1 MEKPKLHKVAAL
13 LIAIALILV
22 NFASSITVFA
32 YEDFESIDDGVSLVP
47 PANLILNRGH
57 IEELAFG
64 GPIGLSW
71 SEVENRGT
79 FTVFAFRDNSEY
91 NQSEAYMYVD
101 NIDALYL
108 DINTAFAPANL
119 SDGPF
124 WFRVQA
130 VADDFTDSVLSESI
144 GPFWYSYHSDQFAN
158 DPAGSFAIFN
168 NTEIP
173 VIILDTRTP
182 GERESQ
188 GNIVGDTHVPW
199 PNAAGVE
206 QGITHTAFQNGVLTV
221 WQNFIANDLTEAQR
235 ANLDPSLDFRDI
247 HIFVF

>member
-1 MEKPKLHKVAAL
+1 MEKHKLHKTAAL
-13 LIAIALILV
+13 MIAIALVLV
-22 NFASSITVFA
+22 NLVSSNPVSA
-32 YEDFESIDDGVSLVP
+32 YEDFESIDELESLLVP
-47 PANLILNRGH
+47 TNLILNRGH

-71 SEVENRGT
+71 AEVENRGT
-79 FTVFAFRDNSEY
+79 FTVFAFRDSSEY
-91 NQSEAYMYVD
+91 NQNEANMYVD

-108 DINTAFAPANL
+108 DINTAFDPTDL

-130 VADDFTDSVLSESI
+130 VADDFTDSVLSEAI
-144 GPFWYSYHSDQFAN
+144 GPFWYAYHSDQFAN

-168 NTEIP
+168 NAEIP

-206 QGITHTAFQNGVLTV
+206 QGVTHAAFQNGVLSV